1 MYGGNNSTTVQAPQ
15 QSAEEKEYY
24 RQKGEDLAYARD
36 QQRKKDEADAAKIA
50 RTRTSG
56 LSNLPLYAQNLQKQL
71 ESGAITLPQAEDL
84 VSKFQQQFGLEQ
96 GDVISTVKGFRD
108 YDVAQLPTRQ
118 KTLVETTIE
127 SLLGR
132 DATAEETQ
140 YYIDK
145 IKGTGGAF
153 NQASVGDFIRT
164 SDEYK
169 NKVGKS
175 YIQLYNQSY
184 YGPGEKELVKGKK
197 GAPDWYRI
205 TERYTINLDDKV
217 GPQLDQGLQAQTGL
231 KFGELPKTFTG
242 SVADI
247 ENIRQK
253 ERQRDEFAY
262 NSGLLR
268 LQGQIDSDIQKIR
281 NKGTRDVAELSSKA
295 SIYGG
300 LTSGFFS

>member
-1 MYGGNNSTTVQAPQ
+1 MYGGNSTTVQAPQ
-15 QSAEEKEYY
+15 ESAEQKEFF
-24 RQKGEDLAYARD
+24 RQKAADLAYETEKKTRADRLESEKLAR
-36 QQRKKDEADAAKIA
+36 Q
-50 RTRTSG
+50 RTSG
-56 LSNLPLYAQNLQKQL
+56 LANLPAYAANIKRQL
-71 ESGAITLPQAEDL
+71 ESGAITLPQAEDA

-96 GDVISTVKGFRD
+96 ADVISTVQGFRE

-118 KTLVETTIE
+118 KTIVGTTIE

-132 DATAEETQ
+132 EATDAETQ
-140 YYIDK
+140 SYIDR
-145 IKGTGGAF
+145 IKGSGGAF
-153 NQASVGDFIRT
+153 DQAAVADFVRS

-169 NKVGKS
+169 NKVGES
-175 YIQLYNQSY
+175 YTQLYNRSY

-205 TERYTINLDDKV
+205 TDRYTISLDDKV
-217 GPQLDQGLQAQTGL
+217 GPQLDQELQTQTGL

>member
-1 MYGGNNSTTVQAPQ
+1 MYGGNSTTVQAPQ
-15 QSAEEKEYY
+15 ESAEQKEFF
-24 RQKGEDLAYARD
+24 RQKAADIAYETE
-36 QQRKKDEADAAKIA
+36 KKKTADAAEAAKLA

-56 LSNLPLYAQNLQKQL
+56 LSNLSPYAQNIQRQL
-71 ESGAITLPQAEDL
+71 ESGAITLSQAEDL

-127 SLLGR
+127 NLLGR
-132 DATAEETQ
+132 DTTAEETQ

-153 NQASVGDFIRT
+153 NQADVADFIRS

-281 NKGTRDVAELSSKA
+281 NKGTRDVAEIQSKT